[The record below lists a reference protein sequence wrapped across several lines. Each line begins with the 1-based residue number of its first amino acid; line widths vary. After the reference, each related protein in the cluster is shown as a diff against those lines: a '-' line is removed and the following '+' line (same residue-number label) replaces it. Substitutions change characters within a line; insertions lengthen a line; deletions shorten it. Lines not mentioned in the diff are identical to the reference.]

1 MKELTES
8 ILQNGIVVNCLK
20 GWEASSAAQPYYD
33 HVQMYF
39 NKFIKIKEGDTVL
52 DIGANIGMYT
62 ISIFERYGNKVKVF
76 AFEPI
81 PEVYQALKANTE
93 RYSKKTLIPV
103 QKGVSNRSGLVEF
116 TYYPTAPS
124 FSTLY
129 PELQQDEVIDGLLEY
144 FEKLK
149 EAGRLD
155 EWPSNIQETI
165 EKIKNN
171 DSLSAEKKERAIK
184 IETMISIKNSFYA
197 QKVECELTTVS
208 EIIREYELDRVD
220 VLKLH
225 VEHSEWDILTGIEE
239 NDWDKIKQIVVQI
252 EGVDTIAMVEDLLR
266 KHNFKQIESVV
277 LEDIVAF
284 STIIIYAVK

>member
-1 MKELTES
+1 MKELIES

-20 GWEASSAAQPYYD
+20 DWEASNAVQPYYD
-33 HVQMYF
+33 HVQTYF
-39 NKFIKIKEGDTVL
+39 KKFIKIKEGDTVL

-81 PEVYQALKANTE
+81 PEIYEVLKANAE
-93 RYSKKTLIPV
+93 RYSKETLIPV
-103 QKGVSNRSGLVEF
+103 RKGVSNRCGLVEF

-124 FSTLY
+124 LSTLY
-129 PELQQDEVIDGLLEY
+129 PELQQDEVIDGLLDY
-144 FEKLK
+144 FDKLEK
-149 EAGRLD
+149 EGRLN

-171 DSLSAEKKERAIK
+171 DSLSEEKKERAIK

-208 EIIREYELDRVD
+208 EIIREYKLDRVD

-225 VEHSEWDILTGIEE
+225 VEHSEWDILQGIEE
-239 NDWDKIKQIVVQI
+239 EDWDKIKQMVIQI
-252 EGVDTIAMVEDLLR
+252 EGEDTIRMVEDLLR
-266 KHNFKQIESVV
+266 RHNFKQIEPVV
-277 LEDIVAF
+277 QEDIIAF
-284 STIIIYAVK
+284 STIIIYAAK